1 MRLIVRF
8 AVLAAAALTFPLSV
22 AAADPA
28 EWDSAVT
35 AMSAVD
41 SSMLSPENSAT
52 DLIAVGGGKVPGFLE
67 FAVSASVTPNGLRG
81 QMTLITSNG
90 VTTTVSHADVECL
103 AAATT
108 PDGIGIATVIGRL
121 REPIGPFEHLV
132 FFLTDGGPGGLNDG
146 FAEQLD
152 NGFPCVPNAGTMP
165 FDGNV
170 LIQIPPAGQG

>member
-1 MRLIVRF
+1 MRLIVRL
-8 AVLAAAALTFPLSV
+8 VGCAAAALIFPLSV
-22 AAADPA
+22 SAAEPA
-28 EWDSAVT
+28 EWDSAVA
-35 AMSAVD
+35 AMTTVD
-41 SSMLSPENSAT
+41 STMQPPMNSAT
-52 DLIAVGGGKVPGFLE
+52 DLIAVGGGRIGGFFE

-81 QMTLITSNG
+81 QMTLISSNG
-90 VTTTVSHADVECL
+90 VTTTVSHADVECV

-108 PDGIGIATVIGRL
+108 PDGAGVATVIGRL
-121 REPIGPFEHLV
+121 REPVGPFEHLV